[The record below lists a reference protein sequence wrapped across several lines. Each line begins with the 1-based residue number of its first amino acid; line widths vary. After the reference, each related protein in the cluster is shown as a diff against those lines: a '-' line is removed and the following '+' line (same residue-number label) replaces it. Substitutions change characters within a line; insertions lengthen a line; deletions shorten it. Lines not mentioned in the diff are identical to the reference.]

1 MFSRVLSTGVLAA
14 TAGLAMM
21 ALTAA
26 PASAFTLSSPS
37 LAPAVASAN
46 IDHVYWRHRWHR
58 HYWHR
63 DCWRGPR
70 GHLHCHV
77 W

>member
-1 MFSRVLSTGVLAA
+1 MFSRVLSTGTLAA
-14 TAGLAMM
+14 AAGLAMM

-46 IDHVYWRHRWHR
+46 IDHVWWHR

-63 DCWRGPR
+63 HCWRGWR
-70 GHLHCHV
+70 GHLHCRV

>member
-1 MFSRVLSTGVLAA
+1 MFSRVLSTGILAA
-14 TAGLAMM
+14 AAGLGMM

-37 LAPAVASAN
+37 LAPAVAASN
-46 IDHVYWRHRWHR
+46 VDQVYWRHRWHR

-70 GHLHCHV
+70 GHLHCRA

>member
-1 MFSRVLSTGVLAA
+1 MFSRVLSTGSLAA
-14 TAGLAMM
+14 AAGFAMM

-37 LAPAVASAN
+37 LAPAVAHAD
-46 IDHVYWRHRWHR
+46 IDQVWWRHRWHR

-70 GHLHCHV
+70 GHLHCHR
-77 W
+77 